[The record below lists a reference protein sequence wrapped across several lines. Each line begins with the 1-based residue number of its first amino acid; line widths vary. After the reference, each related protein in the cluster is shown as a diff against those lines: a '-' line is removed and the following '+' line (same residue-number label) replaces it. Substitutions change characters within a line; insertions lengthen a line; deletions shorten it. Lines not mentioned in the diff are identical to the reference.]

1 MARARITIRLKP
13 TVLDTQGAVVKTAL
27 HSLGF
32 DGVLDVHMGK
42 SIQLDLE
49 AGVGRS
55 EVEAMCRQLLANP
68 VIEDFEIEL
77 TDGANA

>member
-32 DGVLDVHMGK
+32 EGVRDVHMGK

-49 AGVGRS
+49 ASVGRS

-68 VIEDFEIEL
+68 VIEDFEIDL
-77 TDGANA
+77 NDGADA